1 MTIQKIKEQI
11 REHLVEAICV
21 ASFFE
26 YKQDNPDVDSCG
38 VQIKLEDIDVDEE
51 ERTFICKKATVIFHI
66 KNSTET
72 PTVEKSESGNFECI
86 GEEIIDIK
94 VIPKL

>member
-1 MTIQKIKEQI
+1 MTTQKIKEQI
-11 REHLVEAICV
+11 REHLAEAISV
-21 ASFFE
+21 ASFVE
-26 YKQDNPDVDSCG
+26 YKQDHPDVGGCD

-72 PTVEKSESGNFECI
+72 PTVEKSESGNFRCI
-86 GEEIIDIK
+86 GEEIIEIR
-94 VIPKL
+94 VIPNL